1 MDRSLLL
8 VLAIALAAL
17 GLVLLR
23 RLWLANAARAKA
35 RAAYFSPLAARL
47 DAPQTRLEPSG
58 FPRLVARWRDRPFDL
73 RALPDSLT
81 FRKLPALWL
90 PVTLTAPQPLSG
102 ETRILSRPSGQES
115 FSTHADLPVQLP
127 LPPGFPD
134 HCSLR
139 AENADALPSPG
150 VLTAIARY
158 FTDPSVKE
166 VVLSPKGLRMTLL
179 AEEAPRNAYLLY
191 RDAELGTAPLPAE
204 RGIAAMDRLL
214 ALEKALAD
222 A

>member
-1 MDRSLLL
+1 MDRVLLL

-23 RLWLANAARAKA
+23 RLWLAGAARANA
-35 RAAYFSPLAARL
+35 RAAYFSPLAAHLDTPLTRL
-47 DAPQTRLEPSG
+47 DPSG
-58 FPRLVARWRDRPFDL
+58 FPRLSARWRDRPFDL

-90 PVTLTAPQPLSG
+90 PVTLTAPQPLRG
-102 ETRILSRPSGQES
+102 ETRILARPSGQES
-115 FSTHADLPVQLP
+115 FSTHSNLPLQLP

-134 HCSLR
+134 HCTLR
-139 AENADALPSPG
+139 AEAADALPPAG
-150 VLTAIARY
+150 VFAAIARY
-158 FTDPSVKE
+158 FSDPAVKE

-191 RDAELGTAPLPAE
+191 REAELGVQPLPAE
-204 RGIAAMDRLL
+204 RGLAAMDRLL